1 VDLAKIVSHEPSQ
14 TRPLAET
21 EIESKEEE
29 EGGLLSPQYGEDGVQ
44 QDLAGGRGAV
54 P

>member
-1 VDLAKIVSHEPSQ
+1 VDLTKIVSHEPSQ

-29 EGGLLSPQYGEDGVQ
+29 GGLLSPRYGEDGGSV
-44 QDLAGGRGAV
+44 GSGWR
-54 P
+54 